1 MPGLLTVVTSPVAEH
16 GLSGAQLPGAA
27 AGVFSSCGCQAPEH
41 RLSSWG
47 ARALLH
53 LLGPGI
59 KSVPPAFA
67 WRILYR
73 GATRE
78 AGFQLFEIRN
88 KCIFRLKKKSFN
100 KEYYYLHFCAKIVIK
115 YNFYIFFKEDGPM

>member
-1 MPGLLTVVTSPVAEH
+1 MPGLLAVVASPGAEH

-27 AGVFSSCGCQAPEH
+27 ASVFSSCGCQAPEH

-59 KSVPPAFA
+59 KSVPLAFA
-67 WRILYR
+67 WWILYC

-78 AGFQLFEIRN
+78 AGFQLFKIRN
-88 KCIFRLKKKSFN
+88 K
-100 KEYYYLHFCAKIVIK
+100 
-115 YNFYIFFKEDGPM
+115 